1 MAGAPVQRIE
11 ERRERRG
18 VGALLNTYYAI
29 ESSSDGGG
37 AHAGAS
43 ASRPLAGE
51 DLDHQGFD
59 ARRYFDGV
67 VGSGQLPDLVKR
79 TEHLNTEVQQLD
91 GDMQQLVYESYSQF
105 IRATDVIR
113 HVKFAI
119 EGLSPDL
126 KDLEGSIARASDW
139 QETAER
145 GVSARQLQME
155 QLMKRQQVCRK
166 VEVLLALPAM
176 LQRCLDRGGY
186 AEAVEAYCSCA
197 SFLQENKASPTFG
210 RILEEADVHIARV
223 RERLKDQLRQS
234 DLPVSSAAAA
244 AATLLDLGE
253 DFGQVARDYLGGR
266 EAMLQQSCEQCF
278 LPQVLTRT
286 TSLLNSIEEVDE
298 QPVKLPKEQQ
308 LALLPESMA
317 FRNACTCVNE
327 VFIPRLCDTIQGL
340 QRLAESKPRRPEA
353 VTEEDELL
361 PDFAERRVE
370 ELYQQISRL
379 VERNSPPTR
388 ILVSCIQD
396 LLANVQRL
404 NTLLPRLA
412 KLFASFCLRIATGA
426 ATVLFSDAAS
436 QLVSS
441 LCRLHAECTQLE
453 RDSCCDLDEVLQ
465 QIARTEQTLIMCNFT
480 AVSDSQP
487 LLGLLGSDRP
497 ACQQFVQ
504 GIHSQLITLFL
515 AFVEACNRFV
525 RRDPLEASVDL
536 DTSVPVMPPVAASEL
551 AEAAALPWSGLFVLA
566 LVRIG
571 RHFEVQVINRVWE
584 VAKDLLGG
592 GSVAASVLVPHPG
605 VIKATRMAAQ
615 ALITQYALMNGQ
627 QLAEALRKSIRSF
640 NWRTLREPREPRTV
654 VEAVLK
660 GAQALDAQ
668 LARVLADPRKGREA
682 NHKHNTLN
690 RFRNSMELEMERLWA
705 KKLQIFAR
713 VPFNRNGATLGILR
727 ITLKAF
733 YEYVREE
740 TFSGSGLQQLQVDCA
755 CLLDGARELVDV
767 EDAGVLAS
775 LLDEAVASA
784 SQRCPEPVLLDVAHV
799 EAICDEFKKR
809 CQKLE

>member
-1 MAGAPVQRIE
+1 MAGAPVQRTE

-37 AHAGAS
+37 DRAGAS
-43 ASRPLAGE
+43 ASRPITGE
-51 DLDHQGFD
+51 DLDRQGFD

-79 TEHLNTEVQQLD
+79 TEHLNAEVQQLD
-91 GDMQQLVYESYSQF
+91 GEMQELVYESYSQF

-139 QETAER
+139 QEIAER
-145 GVSARQLQME
+145 GVSVRQRQME
-155 QLMKRQQVCRK
+155 ELMKQQKVCRK
-166 VEVLLALPAM
+166 VEVLLALPAA
-176 LQRCLDRGGY
+176 LERCLERGSY
-186 AEAVEAYCSCA
+186 AEAVEAYRSCA
-197 SFLQENKASPTFG
+197 SFLRENKATPTFG
-210 RILEEADVHIARV
+210 RILEEADVHIGLV

-234 DLPVSSAAAA
+234 DLLVSSAAQA

-253 DFGQVARDYLGGR
+253 DFGQVACDYLGGR
-266 EAMLQQSCEQCF
+266 GAMLHESCEQCF
-278 LPQVLTRT
+278 LPQVLTQT
-286 TSLLNSIEEVDE
+286 APLLDSIGEEVRDP
-298 QPVKLPKEQQ
+298 QGKLSKEHQ
-308 LALLPESMA
+308 LAHLPESIE

-327 VFIPRLCDTIQGL
+327 TFIPRLCDTVEGL
-340 QRLAESKPRRPEA
+340 QRLAESKPRRSDVA
-353 VTEEDELL
+353 TEEDNLL
-361 PDFAERRVE
+361 PDFVERHVE
-370 ELYQQISRL
+370 ELYQQISRM

-388 ILVSCIQD
+388 VLVACMQDILD
-396 LLANVQRL
+396 GVQRL
-404 NTLLPRLA
+404 STPFPRLA
-412 KLFASFCLRIATGA
+412 KLLASFCRRVATGA
-426 ATVLFSDAAS
+426 ATVVFSDAAS

-453 RDSCCDLDEVLQ
+453 RDNSCDLDELLQ
-465 QIARTEQTLIMCNFT
+465 QIARTEQTLIMCSFT
-480 AVSDSQP
+480 AVSDCQP
-487 LLGLLGSDRP
+487 LFGLLGSDRP
-497 ACQQFVQ
+497 ACQLFVQ
-504 GIHSQLITLFL
+504 GLHSQLITLFL

-525 RRDPLEASVDL
+525 RRDPLEASYDL
-536 DTSVPVMPPVAASEL
+536 DTSVPVMPTVAAAEL

-571 RHFEVQVINRVWE
+571 RHFEVQVISRVWE

-592 GSVAASVLVPHPG
+592 GSIAASVLVPHPG

-627 QLAEALRKSIRSF
+627 QLAEALGQSMRSF
-640 NWRTLREPREPRTV
+640 NWGAHREPREPRAV
-654 VEAVLK
+654 IEAVLK
-660 GAQALDAQ
+660 DAQALDAQ
-668 LARVLADPRKGREA
+668 LARVLADPHKPREA

-740 TFSGSGLQQLQVDCA
+740 TFSGPGLQQLQVDCA
-755 CLLDGARELVDV
+755 CLLDGARELLEA
-767 EDAGVLAS
+767 EDAGVLGS

-784 SQRCPEPVLLDVAHV
+784 SQRCPEPVLLDVARV

-809 CQKLE
+809 NQKL

>member
-1 MAGAPVQRIE
+1 VQQRTE

-29 ESSSDGGG
+29 ESSSDGG
-37 AHAGAS
+37 AARPGAS
-43 ASRPLAGE
+43 ARRPLAGE
-51 DLDHQGFD
+51 ELDHQGFD

-79 TEHLNTEVQQLD
+79 TEHLNNEVQKLD
-91 GDMQQLVYESYSQF
+91 GEMQELVYESYSQF

-145 GVSARQLQME
+145 GVSARRLQME
-155 QLMKRQQVCRK
+155 ELMKQQQVCRK
-166 VEVLLALPAM
+166 VEVLLALPAK
-176 LQRCLDRGGY
+176 LQRCLECGSY
-186 AEAVEAYCSCA
+186 AGAVEAYRSCA
-197 SFLQENKASPTFG
+197 GFLRENKASPTFG
-210 RILEEADVHIARV
+210 RILEEADAHIALV
-223 RERLKDQLRQS
+223 RERLKDQVWQA
-234 DLPVSSAAAA
+234 DLPVYSAAAA
-244 AATLLDLGE
+244 ATTLLDLGE
-253 DFGQVARDYLGGR
+253 DYGQVARDYLGGR
-266 EAMLQQSCEQCF
+266 EAMLQQSCQQCF
-278 LPQVLTRT
+278 SPEVLTRASPLT
-286 TSLLNSIEEVDE
+286 DSLEEEVQLE
-298 QPVKLPKEQQ
+298 PQAKLSKEQQ
-308 LALLPESMA
+308 LARLPESIA
-317 FRNACTCVNE
+317 FRNACICVNE
-327 VFIPRLCDTIQGL
+327 DFIPRLCDTVEGL
-340 QRLAESKPRRPEA
+340 QRLGESRQRRPDL
-353 VTEEDELL
+353 VTEEEQLL
-361 PDFAERRVE
+361 PDFVERRAE
-370 ELYQQISRL
+370 ELYQQVSRL
-379 VERNSPPTR
+379 VEHKSPPTR
-388 ILVSCIQD
+388 VLVACMQD
-396 LLANVQRL
+396 LLNNVQRL
-404 NTLLPRLA
+404 TVLHPRLA
-412 KLFASFCLRIATGA
+412 RLFASFCRRIATGA

-441 LCRLHAECTQLE
+441 LCRLHAECSQLE
-453 RDSCCDLDEVLQ
+453 RDSCSDLDEVLQ
-465 QIARTEQTLIMCNFT
+465 LIARTEQTLIMCSFT
-480 AVSDSQP
+480 AVSDCQP
-487 LLGLLGSDRP
+487 LLGLLASDRP
-497 ACQQFVQ
+497 ACQLFVQ

-525 RRDPLEASVDL
+525 RRDPVEASDDL
-536 DTSVPVMPPVAASEL
+536 DTSVPVMPPVAGSEL
-551 AEAAALPWSGLFVLA
+551 AEAGNLPWSGLFVLA

-571 RHFEVQVINRVWE
+571 RHFEVQVISRVWE
-584 VAKDLLGG
+584 VAKDLFGG

-605 VIKATRMAAQ
+605 VIKATRLAAQ

-627 QLAEALRKSIRSF
+627 KLAEALGKSMRSF
-640 NWRTLREPREPRTV
+640 NWRTIHEPREPRAV

-660 GAQALDAQ
+660 DAHGLDAQ
-668 LARVLADPRKGREA
+668 LARVLADPHKPREA

-713 VPFNRNGATLGILR
+713 VPFNRNGAILGILR

-740 TFSGSGLQQLQVDCA
+740 TFSGSGLHQLQVDCA
-755 CLLDGARELVDV
+755 CLLDGARELVEA
-767 EDAGVLAS
+767 EDAGVLGS

-784 SQRCPEPVLLDVAHV
+784 SQRCQEPVLWDVAHV

-809 CQKLE
+809 NQKCD